1 MISLAITTYHR
12 CYDDIVNSF
21 LIAVNDPGIINEIII
36 VDDHSPMHIYAD
48 ICAGLRNSGAFRKVS
63 IQLYR
68 NDENIGMAAN
78 KIKAIGISKNDY
90 VIIFDSDNTI
100 TSEYISACA
109 ANVHKDNSTIYC
121 PGFARPNF
129 DYRHFDEIT
138 AFNVAGLT
146 DKPQFDCLIN
156 TCNYLVPKNEFIKT
170 CYPEARIDAADS
182 AMFFYQWLKAG
193 NKFKVLPE
201 MQYEH
206 KVHDGSGFLK
216 NVDKNMA
223 DIHTTIQRIKQLS

>member
-21 LIAVNDPGIINEIII
+21 IAAVDEPGIINEIII
-36 VDDHSPMHIYAD
+36 VDDHSPMHVYAD
-48 ICAGLRNSGAFRKVS
+48 ICSGIRNSGAAKKVN
-63 IQLYR
+63 IQLHR
-68 NDENIGMAAN
+68 NDINLGMAAN
-78 KIKAIGISKNDY
+78 KIKAIKLCKNDH

-100 TSEYISACA
+100 TKEYIHACTDYA
-109 ANVHKDNSTIYC
+109 HKENSTIYC
-121 PGFARPNF
+121 PGFARPHF

-138 AFNVAGLT
+138 YLNVASLVNQP
-146 DKPQFDCLIN
+146 KFDCLIN
-156 TCNYLVPKNEFIKT
+156 TCNYMVPRHEFTKI

-193 NKFKVLPE
+193 NKFKVIHE

-206 KVHDGSGFLK
+206 KVHDGSGFLS
-216 NVDKNMA
+216 NVHKNM
-223 DIHTTIQRIKQLS
+223 DDVRKIIEKIKNL